1 MSEKELSISVV
12 IPAFNEELAIADVL
26 AELKKV
32 LQAVPWRHEII
43 VVNDGSTDRTAEI
56 VTGIS
61 DVRLVNNERNLGY
74 GAAIKRG
81 VRAANHNY
89 IALIDADGQ
98 HDPKD
103 ILKLAQLAPDND
115 MVVGARTKASHRSW
129 VRKPGLKVLHI
140 LANYLVDY
148 KIPDLNSGLRIIDK
162 EYFNL
167 YKHLFSDSFS
177 LSTTSTLAFLKAGLK
192 IKYVPII
199 TRKRLGKS
207 TVKQGLHGMMTI
219 LLILRVIMVF
229 DPLKIFMPSSVV
241 CLAIG
246 VIFSLYGIIDYGRLP
261 NSGVIIIIVGVMLF
275 FNGLIADQI
284 SAVRRG

>member
-1 MSEKELSISVV
+1 MENKNFSVSVV
-12 IPAFNEELAIADVL
+12 IPAYNEELAIADAL
-26 AELKKV
+26 KELKKT
-32 LQAVPWRHEII
+32 LQQAPWPFEII
-43 VVNDGSTDRTAEI
+43 VVNDGSTDRTGEI
-56 VTGIS
+56 VSGIS
-61 DVRLVNNERNLGY
+61 DAKLMNNERNLGY

-81 VRAANHNY
+81 VRVANYDY

-103 ILKLAQLAPDND
+103 IMKLAELAPDYD

-129 VRKPGLKVLHI
+129 LRKPGLKVLHL

-162 EYFNL
+162 EYF
-167 YKHLFSDSFS
+167 KRFEHLFSDSFS
-177 LSTTSTLAFLKAGLK
+177 LSTTSTLAFLKGGLK
-192 IKYVPII
+192 IKYVPIV

-207 TVKQGLHGMMTI
+207 TVKQGLHGMVTI

-229 DPLKIFMPSSVV
+229 DPLKIFIPSSLFF
-241 CLAIG
+241 LAFG
-246 VIFSLYGIIDYGRLP
+246 VIFSLYGIIIFSSLP
-261 NSGVIIIIVGVMLF
+261 NTGVILILIGVILF

-284 SAVRRG
+284 SAIRRG